1 MRNLLLYL
9 ILLMAIVLAGT
20 VAYVSI
26 SGLLT
31 VFSGVGVV
39 GLLFFLAIEISKIVA
54 TSAIHIYGKKIGWL
68 YNGLLSLFILI
79 AMGITSMGVYGFLS
93 SGYQKNATKGDNLSK
108 QIYLIDKQIE
118 SKEKSKESITL
129 QLTQTQQGISELRT
143 ALGNNIQTRVDR
155 DGNIITT
162 SSSSNRKTFET
173 QLDLAIKTE
182 ERLNKDINTIDSTI
196 NTLSQSKFELETNDE
211 LSELGPLRYLAEV
224 TNTSMDNVMKWFILL
239 LIVIGDPM
247 AIIMIVIFSKIINKK
262 YINEGANEGATQL
275 MGNNTNKIET
285 TPDTINNI
293 IIDKLPITDTVNNT
307 VEPLI
312 DTVKITETKEEVTP
326 NTLTEVKLKEDI
338 KSQKQP
344 NRPIMIEDLPEKK
357 LDNRG
362 FSVKI
367 PDNKKNNI
375 VERLGKIK

>member
-1 MRNLLLYL
+1 
-9 ILLMAIVLAGT
+9 MAIVLAGT

-54 TSAIHIYGKKIGWL
+54 TSAVHIYGKRIGWL

-93 SGYQKNATKGDNLSK
+93 SGYQKNSTKGDNLTK
-108 QIYLIDKQIE
+108 QISLIDKQIE
-118 SKEKSKESITL
+118 SKEKSKESISL
-129 QLTQTQQGISELRT
+129 QLVQTQQGISELRT
-143 ALGNNIQTRVDR
+143 ALGNNTQTRVDR
-155 DGNIITT
+155 NGNIITT
-162 SSSSNRKTFET
+162 SSNSNRKTFEL

-239 LIVIGDPM
+239 LILIGDPM

-262 YINEGANEGATQL
+262 YIDDGVNDGATQL
-275 MGNNTNKIET
+275 IGNNTNKIET
-285 TPDTINNI
+285 TSDTINNI
-293 IIDKLPITDTVNNT
+293 IIDKTPITDTVNNT

-375 VERLGKIK
+375 VERVS

>member
-1 MRNLLLYL
+1 MRNLLLYF

-54 TSAIHIYGKKIGWL
+54 TSAVHIYGKRIGWL

-93 SGYQKNATKGDNLSK
+93 SGYQKNSTKGDNLTK
-108 QIYLIDKQIE
+108 QISLIDKQIE
-118 SKEKSKESITL
+118 SKEKSKESISL
-129 QLTQTQQGISELRT
+129 QLVQTQQGISELRT
-143 ALGNNIQTRVDR
+143 ALGNNTQTRVDR
-155 DGNIITT
+155 NGNIITT
-162 SSSSNRKTFET
+162 SSNSNRKTFEL

-239 LIVIGDPM
+239 LILIGDPM

-262 YINEGANEGATQL
+262 YIDDGVNDGATQL
-275 MGNNTNKIET
+275 IGNNTNKIET
-285 TPDTINNI
+285 TSDTINNI
-293 IIDKLPITDTVNNT
+293 IIDKTPITDTVNNT

-375 VERLGKIK
+375 VERVS